1 MNTRLLSRSGCH
13 WRRSLSVTTYTR
25 TSPKL
30 TAPITLALVT
40 DLHSTLYGPGQEILL
55 NAIHRQNPDLVLL
68 SGDIADHK
76 VPPERRSDSAERA
89 GRFLPMLLRVR
100 KSRRMDPADAKTP
113 FPLRPAWS
121 PSTERKQR
129 NAPAKG
135 PGHPAWRRGR
145 PPRLCPFPSQR
156 PSFGKMGGAA
166 ETLQPQSLPRLLFH
180 SPVPPS
186 GADQILRGKRI

>member
-1 MNTRLLSRSGCH
+1 MNTKLLSRSGCH

-76 VPPERRSDSAERA
+76 VP
-89 GRFLPMLLRVR
+89 L
-100 KSRRMDPADAKTP
+100 
-113 FPLRPAWS
+113 
-121 PSTERKQR
+121 
-129 NAPAKG
+129 
-135 PGHPAWRRGR
+135 
-145 PPRLCPFPSQR
+145 
-156 PSFGKMGGAA
+156 
-166 ETLQPQSLPRLLFH
+166 
-180 SPVPPS
+180 
-186 GADQILRGKRI
+186 